1 MLLVRVC
8 LGSSVGSTG
17 RDGEAEPVVPTLGG
31 RMWQKIGVGNATKK
45 YFRCAQ
51 SVANK
56 LLKVSSVKVLM
67 TGTSDMSA
75 FIMSTWAHMKPLVSC
90 MITERQ
96 AQEPALRYR
105 TRHRCQGWT

>member
-31 RMWQKIGVGNATKK
+31 RMWQKIGVGDPRK
-45 YFRCAQ
+45 YFRNAQ

-56 LLKVSSVKVLM
+56 
-67 TGTSDMSA
+67 MS
-75 FIMSTWAHMKPLVSC
+75 PV
-90 MITERQ
+90 
-96 AQEPALRYR
+96 
-105 TRHRCQGWT
+105 TRLC

>member
-31 RMWQKIGVGNATKK
+31 RMWQKLGVGNPSK
-45 YFRCAQ
+45 YFRNVR

-56 LLKVSSVKVLM
+56 MSKVS
-67 TGTSDMSA
+67 
-75 FIMSTWAHMKPLVSC
+75 
-90 MITERQ
+90 RQ
-96 AQEPALRYR
+96 R
-105 TRHRCQGWT
+105 